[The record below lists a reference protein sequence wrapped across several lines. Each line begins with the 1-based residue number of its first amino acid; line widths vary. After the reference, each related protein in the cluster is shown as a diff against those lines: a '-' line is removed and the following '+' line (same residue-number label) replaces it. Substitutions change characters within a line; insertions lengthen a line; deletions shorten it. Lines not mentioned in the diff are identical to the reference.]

1 MQFDASPT
9 SSCGLDFP
17 KLVRI
22 LVIEDDFGDYDAV
35 ARALRKMRA
44 FEAMATR
51 AKTLESARKLM
62 SEHAYDVL
70 LIDYNLGVEC
80 GSRLLDE
87 IGGRGSC
94 AVPILLTG
102 EADHRVHEL
111 ALRAGAICCINKSD
125 LSPTLLETTIRSAV
139 YTHRLEAEVMV
150 LVKALNA
157 GEVENARSML
167 TLIRERMPWLSH
179 KTRSGGTAAA
189 AAK

>member
-1 MQFDASPT
+1 MQSSAPSTDLSPPR
-9 SSCGLDFP
+9 FP
-17 KLVRI
+17 KLIRV

-35 ARALRKMRA
+35 ARALRKLQS

-62 SEHAYDVL
+62 AEHAYDVL

-87 IGGRGSC
+87 IGGRGGH

-102 EADHRVHEL
+102 ELDHRVHES
-111 ALRAGAICCINKSD
+111 ALLAGAICCINKRD
-125 LSPTLLETTIRSAV
+125 LSPTLLETTIRSAM

-157 GEVENARSML
+157 GQVENARSML
-167 TLIRERMPWLSH
+167 TLIRDRMPWL
-179 KTRSGGTAAA
+179 AAEPG
-189 AAK
+189 KRRGIT